1 MAKGPGGLAIVL
13 GEPDEHEDEHEDGG
27 DVDHEKAKTDAVDE
41 LIDCIKSGDR
51 AGAHKAFAMAHA
63 LHSMD
68 DESAPDMGGDEE
80 EGEDEEDDGAIHL
93 D

>member
-1 MAKGPGGLAIVL
+1 MAKGPGGLAILL

-51 AGAHKAFAMAHA
+51 EGAHKAFAMAHA

-68 DESAPDMGGDEE
+68 DDESTPDLGGDEE
-80 EGEDEEDDGAIHL
+80 DDPDDGDVHL